1 MAFRRQQLTQRRKA
15 VGFTQESLA
24 EHLGVE
30 RSTVIRW
37 EGGDSEP
44 LPSIR
49 PSLARAL
56 QVSIDQLAEL
66 LTTSEEPGT
75 TQALSADPEETA
87 PVLLSPEALPPGRPS
102 GPEFDNPAYPQVAET
117 VEALRR
123 ALRSAGVSAEDLAA
137 MLLVGGSSSAPP
149 GSDLPEPPPTES
161 PKLPAQTAMSPE
173 PREVQQH
180 QSGSRTA
187 KRFAAAGVFVL
198 ALPVALLSPPLGF
211 SHPGASL
218 QPGAGTVEA
227 AAPVLASPEL
237 NPGGG
242 TDHSAGLAGAPGDVN
257 AASVVVPVDGPAASP
272 APTAAPAPRTSR
284 ATGNSRAIRRSTRPA
299 VTKHPSAAREWMRP
313 ATVADDRWGGVR
325 GVERVGHLW

>member
-56 QVSIDQLAEL
+56 QVSIDQLSEL
-66 LTTSEEPGT
+66 LTTSEDPGP
-75 TQALSADPEETA
+75 APAVAADPEETA
-87 PVLLSPEALPPGRPS
+87 PALLAQGGSEL
-102 GPEFDNPAYPQVAET
+102 DNPSPQVAET

-149 GSDLPEPPPTES
+149 GAPGPDVPEPPPTES
-161 PKLPAQTAMSPE
+161 PKLPAQTTMSPE
-173 PREVQQH
+173 PREVHQH

-211 SHPGASL
+211 PHPGASL
-218 QPGAGTVEA
+218 QPSAGTVEA

-242 TDHSAGLAGAPGDVN
+242 TDHSAGLPSAPGDVN
-257 AASVVVPVDGPAASP
+257 AASAVVPVDGPAASP
-272 APTAAPAPRTSR
+272 APAAAPAPRTSR
-284 ATGNSRAIRRSTRPA
+284 ATGNSPAIRRSTRPA
-299 VTKHPSAAREWMRP
+299 VTHHPSAAREWMRP
-313 ATVADDRWGGVR
+313 ATVADDRWNGVR

>member
-66 LTTSEEPGT
+66 LKTSEDAGT
-75 TQALSADPEETA
+75 APAVAADPEETA
-87 PVLLSPEALPPGRPS
+87 PVLLSPEVQPG
-102 GPEFDNPAYPQVAET
+102 GPELDNLSHPQVAET

-123 ALRSAGVSAEDLAA
+123 ALRSAGVSADDLAA
-137 MLLVGGSSSAPP
+137 MLVVAGSSSAPP
-149 GSDLPEPPPTES
+149 GAPGSDVPEPPPTES
-161 PKLPAQTAMSPE
+161 PRLPAQTALSPE
-173 PREVQQH
+173 PREVQQY

-187 KRFAAAGVFVL
+187 KRFAVAGVFVF

-218 QPGAGTVEA
+218 QPGARTVEA

-242 TDHSAGLAGAPGDVN
+242 TDHSAGLPSAPGDVN
-257 AASVVVPVDGPAASP
+257 AASAVVPVDGPAALP
-272 APTAAPAPRTSR
+272 APAAAPAPRTSR
-284 ATGNSRAIRRSTRPA
+284 ATGNSPATRRSTRPA
-299 VTKHPSAAREWMRP
+299 VTHHPSAAREWMRS
-313 ATVADDRWGGVR
+313 ATVADDRWNGVR
-325 GVERVGHLW
+325 GVDRVGRLW

>member
-56 QVSIDQLAEL
+56 QVSIDQLSEL
-66 LTTSEEPGT
+66 LTTSEDAGP
-75 TQALSADPEETA
+75 APAVAADPEETTPA
-87 PVLLSPEALPPGRPS
+87 LLAQGGSEL
-102 GPEFDNPAYPQVAET
+102 DNPSHPQVAET

-123 ALRSAGVSAEDLAA
+123 ALRSAGVSADDLAA
-137 MLLVGGSSSAPP
+137 MLLVGGSSSVPP
-149 GSDLPEPPPTES
+149 GAPGPDVTEPPPTES
-161 PKLPAQTAMSPE
+161 PTLPAQTTMSPE
-173 PREVQQH
+173 PREVHQH

-211 SHPGASL
+211 PHGGASL

-227 AAPVLASPEL
+227 AAPVLASPEP
-237 NPGGG
+237 NPGRG
-242 TDHSAGLAGAPGDVN
+242 TDHSAGLPSAPGDVN

-272 APTAAPAPRTSR
+272 APSAAPAPRTSR
-284 ATGNSRAIRRSTRPA
+284 ATGNSPAIRRSTRSA
-299 VTKHPSAAREWMRP
+299 VSSHPSAAREWMRP
-313 ATVADDRWGGVR
+313 ATVADDRWAGVR
-325 GVERVGHLW
+325 GVERVGRLW